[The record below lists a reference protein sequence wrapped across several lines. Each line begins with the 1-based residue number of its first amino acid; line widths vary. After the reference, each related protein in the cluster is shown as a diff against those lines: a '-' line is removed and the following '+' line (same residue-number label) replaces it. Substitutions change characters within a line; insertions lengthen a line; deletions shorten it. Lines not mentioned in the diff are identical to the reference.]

1 MAMLGG
7 LFPAVV
13 LNFVSQN
20 LMHFLTSFHYGNEK
34 GVPYIKKSNPK
45 TTYER
50 SSYIA
55 IRVLNF

>member
-13 LNFVSQN
+13 LKFVSQN

-50 SSYIA
+50 
-55 IRVLNF
+55 